1 MRFIDEARISV
12 KAGDGGRGCV
22 SFRREKYVPR
32 GGPDGGDGGSGG
44 DVIFRAEP
52 RLLTLYDF
60 RLKRMYEAKRGQH
73 GMGSQRYGKAA
84 DDLYVDVPV
93 GTLLFELQKDGSER
107 LLADLSEPGQEHVVA
122 KGGRGGKGNLH
133 FKSSTMRAPRFAQ
146 PGEEG
151 EERTLRM
158 ELKILADVG
167 LLGLPNAGKSTFI
180 AAVSAARPKIAP
192 YPFTTLSPNLGVIED
207 DKGRQLVIAD
217 IPGLIEGASEGQGLG
232 HRFLKHVER
241 TRFLVHILSVEEVHL
256 EDENPLVG
264 FELLDEELAAYDP
277 ELGRKPQVRVLNK
290 IDLWSEEQL
299 LALKQATKARGEQ
312 VFLVSALRGDG
323 LEELLDE
330 IWRRAQAEWA
340 RAAERPAPLVQP
352 AWRAAASG
360 EESTGEDER
369 EELPWVECPAEPGE
383 DGQDCCGDL
392 SDEEGEEAEERAG
405 QEEDRGS
412 DVS

>member
-1 MRFIDEARISV
+1 MV
-12 KAGDGGRGCV
+12 KAGNGGRGCV
-22 SFRREKYVPR
+22 SFRREKFVPK
-32 GGPDGGDGGSGG
+32 GGPDGGDGGKGG

-60 RLKRMYEAKRGQH
+60 RLKRRYEARNGQH
-73 GMGSQRYGKAA
+73 GMGSQRYGRAA
-84 DDLYVDVPV
+84 DDLFVDVPV
-93 GTLLFELQKDGSER
+93 GTLLFELQADGSEK
-107 LLADLSEPGQEHVVA
+107 LIADLSEPGHEQVVA

-192 YPFTTLSPNLGVIED
+192 YPFTTLVPNLGVIED
-207 DKGRQLVIAD
+207 EKGRQLIIAD
-217 IPGLIEGASEGQGLG
+217 IPGLIEGASQGQGLG

-264 FELLDEELAAYDP
+264 FDLLDEELAAYDP
-277 ELGRKPQVRVLNK
+277 ELGRKPQILVLNK
-290 IDLWSEEQL
+290 LDLWSEEQVQ
-299 LALKQATKARGEQ
+299 ALKRVVEARGEK

-330 IWRRAQAEWA
+330 IWRRAHAEWE
-340 RAAERPAPLVQP
+340 RAVERPAPLVQP
-352 AWRAAASG
+352 ASRAAAAEDALSA
-360 EESTGEDER
+360 EDEP
-369 EELPWVECPAEPGE
+369 EELPWEECPAEPGE
-383 DGQDCCGDL
+383 DGLDCCGDA
-392 SDEEGEEAEERAG
+392 DEAGEAEG
-405 QEEDRGS
+405 PEDSEVHRGPDKS
-412 DVS
+412 

>member
-1 MRFIDEARISV
+1 MV
-12 KAGDGGRGCV
+12 KAGNGGRGCV
-22 SFRREKYVPR
+22 SFRREKFVPK
-32 GGPDGGDGGSGG
+32 GGPDGGDGGKGG

-60 RLKRMYEAKRGQH
+60 RLKRRYEARNGQH
-73 GMGSQRYGKAA
+73 GMGSQRYGRAA

-93 GTLLFELQKDGSER
+93 GTLLFELQADGSEK
-107 LLADLSEPGQEHVVA
+107 LIADLSEPGHEQVVA

-192 YPFTTLSPNLGVIED
+192 YPFTTLVPNLGVIED
-207 DKGRQLVIAD
+207 EKGRQLIIAD
-217 IPGLIEGASEGQGLG
+217 IPGLIEGASQGQGLG

-264 FELLDEELAAYDP
+264 FDLLDEELAAYDP
-277 ELGRKPQVRVLNK
+277 ELGRKPQILVLNK
-290 IDLWSEEQL
+290 LDLWSEEQVQ
-299 LALKQATKARGEQ
+299 ALKRVVEARGEK

-330 IWRRAQAEWA
+330 IWRRAHAEWE
-340 RAAERPAPLVQP
+340 RAVERPAPLVQP
-352 AWRAAASG
+352 ASRAAAAEDALSA
-360 EESTGEDER
+360 EDEP
-369 EELPWVECPAEPGE
+369 EELPWEECPAEPGE
-383 DGQDCCGDL
+383 DGLDCCGDA
-392 SDEEGEEAEERAG
+392 DEAGEAEG
-405 QEEDRGS
+405 PEDSEVHRGPDKS
-412 DVS
+412 

>member
-369 EELPWVECPAEPGE
+369 EELPWVECPAEPSE

-392 SDEEGEEAEERAG
+392 SDEEGDEAEERAG

>member
-1 MRFIDEARISV
+1 MI
-12 KAGDGGRGCV
+12 KAGNGGRGCV
-22 SFRREKYVPR
+22 SFRREKFVPK
-32 GGPDGGDGGSGG
+32 GGPDGGDGGKGG

-60 RLKRMYEAKRGQH
+60 RLKRRYEARNGQH
-73 GMGSQRYGKAA
+73 GMGSQRYGRAA
-84 DDLYVDVPV
+84 DDLFVDVPV
-93 GTLLFELQKDGSER
+93 GTLLFELQADGSEK
-107 LLADLSEPGQEHVVA
+107 LIADLSEPGQEQVVA

-192 YPFTTLSPNLGVIED
+192 YPFTTLVPNLGVIED
-207 DKGRQLVIAD
+207 EKGRQLIIAD
-217 IPGLIEGASEGQGLG
+217 IPGLIEGASQGQGLG

-256 EDENPLVG
+256 EDEKPLVG
-264 FELLDEELAAYDP
+264 FDLLDEELAAYDP
-277 ELGRKPQVRVLNK
+277 ELGRKPQIRVLNK
-290 IDLWSEEQL
+290 LDLWSEEQVQG
-299 LALKQATKARGEQ
+299 LKKAIEARGEK
-312 VFLVSALRGDG
+312 VFLVSALRGEG

-330 IWRRAQAEWA
+330 IWRRAHAEWE
-340 RAAERPAPLVQP
+340 RAVERPAPLVQP
-352 AWRAAASG
+352 ASRAATDEDALSA
-360 EESTGEDER
+360 EDEP
-369 EELPWVECPAEPGE
+369 EELLWEECPAEPGE
-383 DGQDCCGDL
+383 EGLDCCGDA
-392 SDEEGEEAEERAG
+392 EEADETEG
-405 QEEDRGS
+405 PEDSEAHRGP
-412 DVS
+412 DKP